1 MIQDQPAFFAFVV
14 PRKRK
19 VKRRQ
24 PSVRPRS
31 PSNRWLVAFA
41 AVAVGVL
48 VLWTVISSGNMGAS
62 MVQPGA
68 LSVDLLR
75 VEILREIVHD
85 TTAYTQGLLWRDGW
99 LYESTGQYGQSRLRR
114 IDPKDG
120 TVVQEIYTPPAFFGE
135 GLATVGSH
143 LIMLTWK
150 AERAFSYDVA
160 SFEPVQTF
168 RYRGEGWGLC
178 HDGDQDRLIMSNGS
192 DSLSFRDPKT
202 FEQRGAIR
210 VKLRNRPLF
219 QLNELACVGGLVY
232 ANVYQEQYL
241 VAIDPET
248 GQVTY
253 QIDASGLLTAAEARN
268 ADVLNGIAYDPSSET
283 FYITGKLWPKMFEV
297 RFVSR

>member
-1 MIQDQPAFFAFVV
+1 MAVF
-14 PRKRK
+14 
-19 VKRRQ
+19 
-24 PSVRPRS
+24 
-31 PSNRWLVAFA
+31 
-41 AVAVGVL
+41 VAVGAVVL
-48 VLWTVISSGNMGAS
+48 VLWAVISSGNMGAS

-75 VEILREIVHD
+75 VEILREFFHD

-99 LYESTGQYGQSRLRR
+99 LYESTGQYGESRLRR

-120 TVVQEIYTPPAFFGE
+120 ALVQEIYTPPTFFGE

-150 AERAFSYDVA
+150 AERAFLYDVA
-160 SFEPVQTF
+160 SFEPIQMF

-192 DSLSFRDPKT
+192 DSLSFRDPRT

-210 VKLRNRPLF
+210 VKLRDRPLF

-248 GQVTY
+248 GQVTH
-253 QIDASGLLTAAEARN
+253 QIDAAGLLTAAEARN
-268 ADVLNGIAYDPSSET
+268 ADVLNGIAYDPGSET

>member
-1 MIQDQPAFFAFVV
+1 M
-14 PRKRK
+14 
-19 VKRRQ
+19 KRRH
-24 PSVRPRS
+24 PVVRPRS
-31 PSNRWLVAFA
+31 LGNRWLA
-41 AVAVGVL
+41 AVAAVAAGVL
-48 VLWTVISSGNMGAS
+48 VLWSVVSSGNMGAS

-68 LSVDLLR
+68 VAVDLLR
-75 VEILREIVHD
+75 VEILREFFHD

-143 LIMLTWK
+143 LVMLTWK
-150 AERAFSYDVA
+150 AERAFSYDLA
-160 SFEPVQTF
+160 SFEPIQTF

-192 DSLSFRDPKT
+192 DSLSFRDPRT

-210 VKLRNRPLF
+210 VKLRDRPLS
-219 QLNELACVGGLVY
+219 QLNELECVGGLVY

-248 GQVTY
+248 GQVSR

-268 ADVLNGIAYDPSSET
+268 TDVLNGIAYDPDSET

>member
-1 MIQDQPAFFAFVV
+1 
-14 PRKRK
+14 
-19 VKRRQ
+19 VKRRH
-24 PSVRPRS
+24 PVVRPQS
-31 PSNRWLVAFA
+31 LGNRWLA
-41 AVAVGVL
+41 AVAAVAAGVL
-48 VLWTVISSGNMGAS
+48 VLWSVVSSGNMGAS

-68 LSVDLLR
+68 LAVDLLR
-75 VEILREIVHD
+75 VEILREFFHD

-135 GLATVGSH
+135 GLAAVGSH
-143 LIMLTWK
+143 LVMLTWK
-150 AERAFSYDVA
+150 AERAFSYDLA
-160 SFEPVQTF
+160 SFEPIQTF

-192 DSLSFRDPKT
+192 DSLSFRDPRT

-210 VKLRNRPLF
+210 VKLRDRPLF
-219 QLNELACVGGLVY
+219 QLNELECVGGLVY

-248 GQVTY
+248 GQVTR

-268 ADVLNGIAYDPSSET
+268 TDVLNGIAYDPDSET